1 LNLDFIHGLVQ
12 IKLEKQRSEMKKET
26 PYADIRWIPD
36 FQEKYAVWF
45 REVAALLDAH
55 QYPTAFKTYPF
66 PAFEQAPWAPVR
78 IPLAKG
84 CLGIVSTAA
93 LYRRNNDTPFLD
105 TVEGDSQVL
114 ELPGD
119 VKVSELTTSHAHIP
133 QDAITADAN
142 VALPLDAL
150 RAMVRDK
157 QIGEIAPRFFS
168 LNGYRSRAD
177 EVAMQTA
184 TKIAAA
190 MADDGA
196 THALIVP
203 V

>member
-1 LNLDFIHGLVQ
+1 
-12 IKLEKQRSEMKKET
+12 MKKET

-45 REVAALLDAH
+45 REAKTLLDAH
-55 QYPTAFKTYPF
+55 QYPAAFKTYPF
-66 PAFEQAPWAPVR
+66 PAFEQTPWAPVR
-78 IPLAKG
+78 TPLVKG

-93 LYRRNNDTPFLD
+93 LYRRNIDTPFSD
-105 TVEGDSQVL
+105 TIEGDSQVL

-119 VKVSELTTSHAHIP
+119 AKAAELTTSHTHIP
-133 QDAITADAN
+133 QDAIMADVN

-150 RAMVRDK
+150 RAMVRNK

-168 LNGYRSRAD
+168 LIGYRSRAD
-177 EVAMQTA
+177 DVAMQTA

-190 MADDGA
+190 MADDGT

>member
-1 LNLDFIHGLVQ
+1 
-12 IKLEKQRSEMKKET
+12 MKKET
-26 PYADIRWIPD
+26 PCADIHWIPD

-45 REVAALLDAH
+45 REAKALLDAH
-55 QYPTAFKTYPF
+55 HYPAAFKTYPF
-66 PAFEQAPWAPVR
+66 PIFEQTPWAQVR
-78 IPLAKG
+78 TPLAKG

-93 LYRRNNDTPFLD
+93 LYRQNIDTPFSD
-105 TVEGDSQVL
+105 TVEGDSRVL
-114 ELPGD
+114 ELPAD
-119 VKVSELTTSHAHIP
+119 VKTAELTTSHAHIP
-133 QDAITADAN
+133 QDAILADVN

-157 QIGEIAPRFFS
+157 QIGELAPRFFS

-177 EVAMQTA
+177 EVATQTA
-184 TKIAAA
+184 AKIAAA